1 MFEHCS
7 NTVLTAPSV
16 AACVNGVRLG
26 ALFGPSIV
34 KLQRG
39 FRQPLVFKQCSEA
52 EDIMN
57 FGTGLG
63 HNTTSYLVK
72 GEGYMAVTCRMYIR
86 VAGLEESH
94 SAHSTQVRSTER
106 RAPPLCTAY
115 INICPI

>member
-1 MFEHCS
+1 MASIHIS
-7 NTVLTAPSV
+7 NRLLA
-16 AACVNGVRLG
+16 LG

>member
-1 MFEHCS
+1 MASIHIS
-7 NTVLTAPSV
+7 NRLLA
-16 AACVNGVRLG
+16 LG

-94 SAHSTQVRSTER
+94 SVVIPPTAHKCEARKGEHLPYVY
-106 RAPPLCTAY
+106 PVV
-115 INICPI
+115 